1 MGNMSYCRF
10 ENTAQDLQ
18 DCVRAIENGDVYDFS
33 SYELNGFKKLIR
45 LAGELVNM
53 DYEIA
58 RIIEYYDKIRLPVD
72 NIKNQD

>member
-33 SYELNGFKKLIR
+33 SYELNGFKKLIK
-45 LAGELVNM
+45 LAEELVNM
-53 DYEIA
+53 DYETEE
-58 RIIEYYDKIRLPVD
+58 IIEHYE
-72 NIKNQD
+72 NQD

>member
-18 DCVRAIENGDVYDFS
+18 DCLRAIENDDVYDFS

-45 LAGELVNM
+45 LADELVNM

>member
-18 DCVRAIENGDVYDFS
+18 DCVRAIENGDVYEFS
-33 SYELNGFKKLIR
+33 QWELAGFEKLIR
-45 LAGELVNM
+45 LANELGNM

-58 RIIEYYDKIRLPVD
+58 EIIEHYKR
-72 NIKNQD
+72 N

>member
-33 SYELNGFKKLIR
+33 SYELNGFKELVR
-45 LAGELVNM
+45 LAGELANM
-53 DYEIA
+53 DHETEQIIIHYENK
-58 RIIEYYDKIRLPVD
+58 D
-72 NIKNQD
+72 

>member
-10 ENTAQDLQ
+10 ENTAQDLR

-33 SYELNGFKKLIR
+33 QWELAGFKRLIR
-45 LAGELVNM
+45 LADELVNM

-58 RIIEYYDKIRLPVD
+58 GIIEHY
-72 NIKNQD
+72 KNQE

>member
-18 DCVRAIENGDVYDFS
+18 DCVRAIENGNVYDFS

-45 LAGELVNM
+45 LADELVNM
-53 DYEIA
+53 DHETE
-58 RIIEYYDKIRLPVD
+58 RIIEHY
-72 NIKNQD
+72 KNEE

>member
-10 ENTAQDLQ
+10 ENTAQNLQ

-45 LAGELVNM
+45 LAEELVNM
-53 DYEIA
+53 DYETEE
-58 RIIEYYDKIRLPVD
+58 IIEHYE
-72 NIKNQD
+72 NQD

>member
-33 SYELNGFKKLIR
+33 QWELAGFKRLIR
-45 LAGELVNM
+45 LADELVNM

-58 RIIEYYDKIRLPVD
+58 GIIEHY
-72 NIKNQD
+72 KNEE

>member
-53 DYEIA
+53 DYETE
-58 RIIEYYDKIRLPVD
+58 RIIEHY
-72 NIKNQD
+72 KNEE

>member
-53 DYEIA
+53 DYETE
-58 RIIEYYDKIRLPVD
+58 RIIEHYE
-72 NIKNQD
+72 NQN

>member
-18 DCVRAIENGDVYDFS
+18 DCLRAIENGDVYNFN

-45 LAGELVNM
+45 LAEEIVDMNDETEL
-53 DYEIA
+53 
-58 RIIEYYDKIRLPVD
+58 IIEYY
-72 NIKNQD
+72 KNKD

>member
-18 DCVRAIENGDVYDFS
+18 DCLRAIENRDVYEFS
-33 SYELNGFKKLIR
+33 SYELNGFKKLVR

-53 DYEIA
+53 DHETEQIIIHYE
-58 RIIEYYDKIRLPVD
+58 
-72 NIKNQD
+72 NQD